1 MRRRAAA
8 RRRHIAEFAWFLNEA
23 GAGADMNCRRPRR
36 VLVYVLLALAA
47 LLGGG
52 NASALAQVV
61 GVNPHQAQVCSAF
74 GPIRQELEQILTS
87 IKAANDRR
95 APREEFCQLF
105 QRLAGSTGKVV
116 KFFEQNK
123 ALCGVPD
130 EAVQR
135 AKADYS
141 RSLTIRKQACAPA
154 PPSGPS
160 LSDIL
165 GGPILP
171 DSSSNRPNVG
181 TFNTLTGNPLAR

>member
-1 MRRRAAA
+1 
-8 RRRHIAEFAWFLNEA
+8 
-23 GAGADMNCRRPRR
+23 MNDRRPARD
-36 VLVYVLLALAA
+36 LVNLLLALAA
-47 LLGGG
+47 LLGAGTAG
-52 NASALAQVV
+52 ALAQVV
-61 GVNPHQAQVCSAF
+61 GVNPYQAQVCSAF
-74 GPIRQELEQILTS
+74 GPIRQEVEQVLIS
-87 IKAANDRR
+87 IKAANDRK

-105 QRLAGSTGKVV
+105 QRLAGSTNKVV

-123 ALCGVPD
+123 AVCGIPD
-130 EAVQR
+130 EAIQR

-165 GGPILP
+165 GGPMLP
-171 DSSSNRPNVG
+171 DGSSNRPNVG